1 MSQKHLHKFHIPVLG
16 TGFSIDTPIKVS
28 KYGISSVISLVDDI
42 LMEKLRKHY
51 CEKGNLQYDP
61 INEKEHDS
69 RARRITAYLNLVN
82 KLAKEQF
89 EILRNS
95 KFTAGSEISRYYE
108 MLPDTSPLKI
118 KYNEM
123 SNTENSEVKNDLQK
137 WLRSKI
143 YPGSIDVNIMT
154 KVDKQNY
161 SSEGI
166 PLSTEYNDAHAAL
179 RGYALSEL
187 AGSIIFS
194 AGMNPRLYG
203 YMESFTDFLPDRFGN
218 FKKKIIIKVS
228 DFRSAL
234 IQGKFLANK
243 GLWVSEFRIESGLNC
258 GGHAF
263 ATNGYLL
270 GPILDEFF
278 TRKEELLN
286 SMSGL
291 YKKSLNKKNIVLDN
305 DYLNIDITAQGGVG
319 KSSEQEFLIRRYG
332 IKSVGWGSPFLLV
345 PEVINVDDFT
355 LQKLSEAGE
364 NDIYLSNVSPLGVP
378 FNNLRGSS
386 QEIEKL
392 ERIKN
397 GKPGSPCPKKFLISN
412 NDYSKKLLCTAS
424 ISYLNKKKTDL
435 NEKLTGENKT
445 ESEFEKA
452 AEKVCL
458 CEGLS
463 SSALTANNLNESKF
477 SSAVSVCPGPNLAY
491 YSKISGLKD
500 MVDHIYGK
508 INLITDPQ
516 RPNMFIKETSLYI
529 DFLIKKIE
537 ENLKPYSAKT
547 EEYLRSFHKNLS
559 DGIEYYKNL
568 IPEILEETEKVK
580 QKIIGDLDLLEKRLL
595 SISIYNPFEN
605 ALLQE

>member
-1 MSQKHLHKFHIPVLG
+1 
-16 TGFSIDTPIKVS
+16 
-28 KYGISSVISLVDDI
+28 
-42 LMEKLRKHY
+42 
-51 CEKGNLQYDP
+51 
-61 INEKEHDS
+61 
-69 RARRITAYLNLVN
+69 
-82 KLAKEQF
+82 
-89 EILRNS
+89 
-95 KFTAGSEISRYYE
+95 
-108 MLPDTSPLKI
+108 
-118 KYNEM
+118 
-123 SNTENSEVKNDLQK
+123 
-137 WLRSKI
+137 
-143 YPGSIDVNIMT
+143 
-154 KVDKQNY
+154 
-161 SSEGI
+161 
-166 PLSTEYNDAHAAL
+166 
-179 RGYALSEL
+179 
-187 AGSIIFS
+187 
-194 AGMNPRLYG
+194 
-203 YMESFTDFLPDRFGN
+203 MESFTDFLPDRFGN

-286 SMSGL
+286 SMSSL

-516 RPNMFIKETSLYI
+516 RPN
-529 DFLIKKIE
+529 
-537 ENLKPYSAKT
+537 
-547 EEYLRSFHKNLS
+547 
-559 DGIEYYKNL
+559 
-568 IPEILEETEKVK
+568 
-580 QKIIGDLDLLEKRLL
+580 KIISQKFIRRYRIL
-595 SISIYNPFEN
+595 
-605 ALLQE
+605 